1 VELVDSGEETQ
12 ARVAAD
18 RIINDI
24 RSGALAPGQKLR
36 VIELRNRYGIGA
48 SPLREALS
56 LVTSLGYAT
65 SENHRGYR
73 VAEVS
78 AADLADI
85 TRAREVIELGMLQE
99 SMLAHNDEWAV
110 GIVTAQ
116 ERLRRAVMKASSGR
130 MESSELIGAAHKQL
144 HIALVAGST
153 SKRLAGMQS
162 LLFDQAS
169 RYRDI
174 MVSKIPHPEDFFET
188 HEALV
193 QTILSG
199 EVERASEELRQHL
212 RRTLHEV
219 YGDPEASAD
228 AEGLAESSQH

>member
-1 VELVDSGEETQ
+1 MEPLDSGEETQ
-12 ARVAAD
+12 ARIAAD
-18 RIINDI
+18 RLINDI
-24 RSGALAPGQKLR
+24 RSGALKPGHKLR

-78 AADLADI
+78 VTDLADI
-85 TRAREVIELGMLQE
+85 TRAREVIEVGMLRE
-99 SMLAHNDEWAV
+99 SMLAHTDEWAV

-116 ERLRRAVMKASSGR
+116 ERLRRAVMKATSGER
-130 MESSELIGAAHKQL
+130 MEASELISAAHKQL

-174 MVSKIPHPEDFFET
+174 MVSRIPSPEDFFAA

-193 QTILSG
+193 KTILSG
-199 EVERASEELRQHL
+199 DIDEASEELRQHL
-212 RRTLHEV
+212 RLTLHDV
-219 YGDPEASAD
+219 YGER
-228 AEGLAESSQH
+228 

>member
-1 VELVDSGEETQ
+1 VESLDSAEETQ
-12 ARVAAD
+12 ARIAAD

-24 RSGALAPGQKLR
+24 RSGALAPGHKLR

-78 AADLADI
+78 AADLTDI
-85 TRAREVIELGMLQE
+85 THAREVIELGMLRE
-99 SMLAHNDEWAV
+99 SMLAHNDDWAV
-110 GIVTAQ
+110 GIITAQ
-116 ERLRRAVMKASSGR
+116 ERLRRAVMKATSGR
-130 MESSELIGAAHKQL
+130 MESSEAISAAHKQL
-144 HIALVAGST
+144 HIALVAGGT
-153 SKRLAGMQS
+153 SKRLANMQS

-174 MVSKIPHPEDFFET
+174 MVSKIPSPEDFFET

-193 QTILSG
+193 KTILSG
-199 EVERASEELRQHL
+199 DIEAASEELRQHL
-212 RRTLHEV
+212 RRTLHDV
-219 YGDPEASAD
+219 YGEHQAD
-228 AEGLAESSQH
+228 RSFGRARAAPT